1 MRRTELLKEADRSRF
16 TNGYRVLRGQ
26 QEFVTFPDDSTIRVW
41 YDDAQATYFD
51 THWHTAVEV
60 LITLEGECIYDTVD
74 GMYHVTQDDIL
85 IIPPRYPHNL
95 NVMENTRRCIV
106 LFEVENVLNLRDFNT
121 VSEGFDKPV
130 LVRADTPLRNC
141 LFGLINRIV
150 SLYRFRDPMWN
161 TAAYSHILQMLVML
175 HHDST
180 ASLESSR
187 EPAADAGVAFSA
199 EMAESVLGY
208 INLNFAA
215 DLTLESVASYVG
227 YSKCY
232 FARVFKQYTGVTFRQ
247 YLCKVRMN
255 HARKLLL
262 HSNESIGSVAAKSG
276 FRSIAT
282 FNRLFMEMNNC
293 SPTQYRLLYQHEAD
307 LYSRRPHG
315 TVADV

>member
-1 MRRTELLKEADRSRF
+1 MRRSELLREAERGRF
-16 TNGYRVLRGQ
+16 ANGYRVLRGQ

-41 YDDAQATYFD
+41 YDDTQGAYFD

-60 LITLEGECIYDTVD
+60 LMVLDGECVYDTVD
-74 GMYHVTQDDIL
+74 GTLRVMQDDIL
-85 IIPPRYPHNL
+85 IIPPRYPHDL
-95 NVMENTRRCIV
+95 TVKDNTRRCIL

-121 VSEGFDKPV
+121 VSNGFDKPV

-161 TAAYSHILQMLVML
+161 TAAYSHLLQMMVLL
-175 HHDST
+175 HHEAVATPDSV
-180 ASLESSR
+180 R
-187 EPAADAGVAFSA
+187 EETSEGGVAFSA

-215 DLTLESVASYVG
+215 DLTLESVAAYVG

-262 HSNESIGSVAAKSG
+262 HSNESIGTVAVKSG

-307 LYSRRPHG
+307 LYTRRGHG
-315 TVADV
+315 TAVDL